1 MLKSL
6 VVRGLTALTL
16 ALALTPLRAAESG
29 EAVVRA
35 AVESLVPGARIEGV
49 SKSALPGFHEVL
61 LGGQIIYV
69 SDDGKYLLSGSVWDV
84 SRKKDLTDARR
95 ATLRRTALS
104 QANTKPIVFS
114 AKQHK
119 HTVTVFTDIDCGYC
133 RKLHQDMTA
142 YNDLGITVQYLFFPR
157 AGLNSESYNKAV
169 SVWCAADQQQAMTA
183 AKSSGNVESKTCP
196 NPISEE
202 FALGQKIG
210 VSGTP
215 AVIAE
220 DGTQIGGYLTP
231 EQMIA
236 RLDQLKTG
244 GGN

>member
-1 MLKSL
+1 MLNSRGI
-6 VVRGLTALTL
+6 RGLAAL
-16 ALALTPLRAAESG
+16 ALAVALNPVHAADTT
-29 EAVVRA
+29 EATVRA

-69 SDDGKYLLSGSVWDV
+69 SDDGKYLVSGSVWDV
-84 SRKKDLTDARR
+84 PRKKDLTDARR
-95 ATLRRTALS
+95 ATLRRTTLS
-104 QANTKPIVFS
+104 QASTKPIVFP

-169 SVWCAADQQQAMTA
+169 SVWCAADQQQAMTL
-183 AKSSGNVESKTCP
+183 AKTGGELESKTCS
-196 NPISEE
+196 NPISDE

-236 RLDQLKTG
+236 RLDQLKA